1 MTRRFRPTDAYVD
14 ESIRARRY
22 VMGCVLVEARHLA
35 TLRPA
40 VEDLASGIAPRIHFN
55 NDTDRQKRRVLD
67 AIAEM
72 PIQVFATV
80 CTKDHGTNEFQAR
93 AACVAE
99 IVRQV
104 QGRGVAKLVLES
116 RQDDRDDERV
126 IMRTRE
132 RQPPLV
138 FEHRIARHERMLWI
152 ADAVTWA
159 VGSGSRWSDRL
170 GDVLAEV
177 IETRP

>member
-1 MTRRFRPTDAYVD
+1 MSRRFRPTDAYVD
-14 ESIRARRY
+14 ESIRGRRY
-22 VMGCVLVEARHLA
+22 VVGCVLVEARHLA
-35 TLRPA
+35 ILRPT
-40 VEDLASGIAPRIHFN
+40 VEALASGVAPRIHFN

-80 CTKDHGTNEFQAR
+80 CAKDHSTNEFQAR

-104 QGRGVAKLVLES
+104 QGRRVAKLVLES

-132 RQPPLV
+132 REPSLV

-152 ADAVTWA
+152 ADAVSWA
-159 VGSGSRWSDRL
+159 VGSGPRWSDRL
-170 GDVLAEV
+170 GDVLINV
-177 IETRP
+177 IETQP